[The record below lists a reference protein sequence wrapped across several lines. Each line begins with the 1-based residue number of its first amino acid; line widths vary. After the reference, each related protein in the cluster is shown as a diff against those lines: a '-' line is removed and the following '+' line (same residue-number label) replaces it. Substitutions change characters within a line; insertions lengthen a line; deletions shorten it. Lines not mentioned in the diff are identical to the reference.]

1 MKKANTQENIRGAWI
16 TRHEIH
22 QLKNDVSRET
32 ENERNPQQNE
42 LNNADVAI
50 ESEHADLPHNII
62 PPEDNTIEQPNDINE
77 NELLKIKKT
86 LVNAYAESIVT
97 PFDKRF
103 NLRKPERK
111 TIKKLEESLEKVN
124 DVIEATPLLTEKIDV
139 TSLNQLTYAAAITA
153 IKTAL
158 VENECIIKK
167 RNINRRKGDWTFI
180 MNRRINELR
189 ADISKIPQMSDPRPS
204 PKMKRNTNSM
214 KTKYHIVDEQARPT
228 SLKTLK

>member
-1 MKKANTQENIRGAWI
+1 M
-16 TRHEIH
+16 
-22 QLKNDVSRET
+22 RE
-32 ENERNPQQNE
+32 PG
-42 LNNADVAI
+42 
-50 ESEHADLPHNII
+50 
-62 PPEDNTIEQPNDINE
+62 
-77 NELLKIKKT
+77 K
-86 LVNAYAESIVT
+86 
-97 PFDKRF
+97 
-103 NLRKPERK
+103 K

-124 DVIEATPLLTEKIDV
+124 NVIEATPLLTEKIDV

-214 KTKYHIVDEQARPT
+214 KTKYQIVDEQTRST
-228 SLKTLK
+228 SLETLKQRLYALNNRLSRYQRRQKQYQQNNDFMNKIF

>member
-16 TRHEIH
+16 TRRQIH
-22 QLKNDVSRET
+22 QLRNDVSKKI

-42 LNNADVAI
+42 LNNADVVI
-50 ESEHADLPHNII
+50 EGEHADLPHNII
-62 PPEDNTIEQPNDINE
+62 PPEENAIEQPNEINE

-86 LVNAYAESIVT
+86 LVNAYAKSIVT

-103 NLRKPERK
+103 NLRKPGRK

-153 IKTAL
+153 IKTVP
-158 VENECIIKK
+158 VE
-167 RNINRRKGDWTFI
+167 
-180 MNRRINELR
+180 
-189 ADISKIPQMSDPRPS
+189 
-204 PKMKRNTNSM
+204 
-214 KTKYHIVDEQARPT
+214 DE
-228 SLKTLK
+228 

>member
-1 MKKANTQENIRGAWI
+1 M
-16 TRHEIH
+16 
-22 QLKNDVSRET
+22 
-32 ENERNPQQNE
+32 
-42 LNNADVAI
+42 
-50 ESEHADLPHNII
+50 
-62 PPEDNTIEQPNDINE
+62 
-77 NELLKIKKT
+77 
-86 LVNAYAESIVT
+86 
-97 PFDKRF
+97 
-103 NLRKPERK
+103 
-111 TIKKLEESLEKVN
+111 EKVT

-214 KTKYHIVDEQARPT
+214 KTKYQIVDEQTRST
-228 SLKTLK
+228 SLKTLKQRLYALNNRLSRYQRRQKQYKQNNDFRNKQSKLFDELQENRITIMDPPTKEDIEKFWKPLYENKKEYNKNAAWLQEYKTSCQ